1 MYFNIINI
9 FYRIRCYARMSVLCQ
24 GRGSGK
30 VRGFLSNA
38 TPRDNMSKCHTLKF
52 CIFSHFAVL
61 FQKPLLL
68 GNKLLK
74 PNH

>member
-1 MYFNIINI
+1 M
-9 FYRIRCYARMSVLCQ
+9 VLCTYVSVMPGEGVRQ
-24 GRGSGK
+24 GVGIF
-30 VRGFLSNA
+30 V
-38 TPRDNMSKCHTLKF
+38 KCHSQGQHVKMPYIEVLHF
-52 CIFSHFAVL
+52 FHFAVL